1 MEILF
6 SKLSEPSLFLLIRGQ
21 KSHTEGSV
29 KIALE
34 SLKSRDFFFFSF
46 GGNPDK
52 GI

>member
-29 KIALE
+29 KIAFE
-34 SLKSRDFFFFSF
+34 SLKSRDFFFVAV